1 MNQISEVITTLL
13 HYKVVVRD
21 TLEYTLAKDK
31 YEEALFNEKKR
42 SILVE
47 LEEKTPLR
55 SILDNS
61 GENGQ
66 KLETLI
72 RDWYAEVYGEES
84 TILKLANDGLRVDHA
99 QHLAIFK
106 GVIPIH
112 ENVESMVQGIINDAK
127 SKGLD
132 VKRVAEVDLAEERLY
147 RAVAFMTLT
156 NEMIKLFNDYN
167 QARREA
173 NGAETAASK
182 FIGNDLG
189 EIIKLIMQVRASSRL
204 TDNAYM
210 NVQDKVVTLVEHM
223 TGRRDLP
230 AGKQFPEV
238 ISETQKAI
246 GEYVRDVEPS
256 FRDSYGPLINELVGQ
271 ARANG
276 NRIGA
281 GEQPA
286 KEEPAPEEPQ
296 KVEGEPVE
304 IDPRT
309 GMPKA

>member
-1 MNQISEVITTLL
+1 
-13 HYKVVVRD
+13 
-21 TLEYTLAKDK
+21 
-31 YEEALFNEKKR
+31 
-42 SILVE
+42 
-47 LEEKTPLR
+47 
-55 SILDNS
+55 
-61 GENGQ
+61 
-66 KLETLI
+66 
-72 RDWYAEVYGEES
+72 
-84 TILKLANDGLRVDHA
+84 
-99 QHLAIFK
+99 
-106 GVIPIH
+106 
-112 ENVESMVQGIINDAK
+112 
-127 SKGLD
+127 
-132 VKRVAEVDLAEERLY
+132 
-147 RAVAFMTLT
+147 MTLT

-256 FRDSYGPLINELVGQ
+256 FRDSYGPLINELVEQ

-296 KVEGEPVE
+296 EVEGEPVE